1 MVPPAPGLFS
11 MITGWPSLADSSL
24 DIDRAITSVALPG
37 VKAMTM
43 CTGLSGQVCAW
54 AAGAA
59 SARARA
65 AIRKRMQV
73 LPLFLFGGNLPAD
86 AGYVQAPQ
94 DTLARR
100 RQSGANGR
108 KVGMEQLAVA

>member
-24 DIDRAITSVALPG
+24 DMERAITSVALPG

-65 AIRKRMQV
+65 AIRKRMEV
-73 LPLFLFGGNLPAD
+73 LPLFSLGGNLPAD

-94 DTLARR
+94 DALARCAEFGTNR
-100 RQSGANGR
+100 GKIG
-108 KVGMEQLAVA
+108 